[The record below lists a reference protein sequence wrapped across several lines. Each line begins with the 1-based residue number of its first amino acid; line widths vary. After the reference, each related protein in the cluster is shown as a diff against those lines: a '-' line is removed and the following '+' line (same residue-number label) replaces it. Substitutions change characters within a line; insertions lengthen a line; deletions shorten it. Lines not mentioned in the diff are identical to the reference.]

1 MRFPRERIV
10 VMESRHELV
19 PEVRELL
26 QRCQNEEKTG
36 WLSIKLDQVQHVI
49 FLSHG
54 NFVGGGMFVNGER
67 QAAELDL
74 IFVQLASQDFGIVS
88 FYETGNALMKI
99 LLSTFHRKPER
110 EAKVGAPALKMLI
123 RQCIEEKFT
132 GFLEIAVEDG
142 LNYLF
147 FVEGIAKE
155 IFPCDKP
162 GQVGDISRVKEFLDS
177 LSVAKDWLTICV
189 YPFQVKRG

>member
-99 LLSTFHRKPER
+99 LLSTFHRKPEAGKSER
-110 EAKVGAPALKMLI
+110 LRSFTPADTPFTNNSTS
-123 RQCIEEKFT
+123 RQLENTFT
-132 GFLEIAVEDG
+132 SFCSPG
-142 LNYLF
+142 LPQRT
-147 FVEGIAKE
+147 GHAC
-155 IFPCDKP
+155 P
-162 GQVGDISRVKEFLDS
+162 
-177 LSVAKDWLTICV
+177 
-189 YPFQVKRG
+189 